1 MPQRRRIFMKR
12 ILKRILIMTMAVVF
26 ACSIQLSVSAA
37 PSIGDGLGGLFG
49 DLINDMLNNLNPNN
63 TTAPQ
68 DTTATTGN
76 QNDTTTDPNA
86 TTNPINNSGTGTIPS
101 ATQPTQSNQ
110 NTYQPDTTLPTQLTT
125 AEPAG
130 DEEDSSFS
138 YESSLSD
145 LLEEDSA
152 AIIVQT
158 PTENFTI
165 GGLVVNNGERKDGI
179 EWQQIVLIAA
189 AVLFVILTALV
200 IALLVQRGKKS
211 DEDKYEG
218 IRTESDRDSDGPSGP
233 VPVEVVTPERIA
245 ELLGAA
251 SGKKASG
258 GINFDGLSSDDSAA
272 AIKSAALMGQLGSYS
287 DPLIRKYTEEPVRFS
302 PIAQMSVDGV
312 SAADILEAT
321 DSLLDDITGNEKYAA
336 DTRGLDVFSGDLD
349 AMLSDT
355 KTKLCPECSAPVSS
369 GDVFCH
375 SCGAYVG

>member
-1 MPQRRRIFMKR
+1 MKR

-49 DLINDMLNNLNPNN
+49 DLINDMMNNLNPNN
-63 TTAPQ
+63 TT
-68 DTTATTGN
+68 TTAPETTTTETP
-76 QNDTTTDPNA
+76 NDTTTDPNA
-86 TTNPINNSGTGTIPS
+86 TTNPVNTSGTGTITTTS
-101 ATQPTQSNQ
+101 PTTP

-125 AEPAG
+125 AEPVIG
-130 DEEDSSFS
+130 EEDSSFS

-211 DEDKYEG
+211 DDDKYEG
-218 IRTESDRDSDGPSGP
+218 ISTESDRDADAPSGP

-251 SGKKASG
+251 TAKKTSG

-302 PIAQMSVDGV
+302 PISQMSVDGV

-321 DSLLDDITGNEKYAA
+321 DSLLNDITGNEKYAA
-336 DTRGLDVFSGDLD
+336 DTRGLDVFDGDLD

-355 KTKLCPECSAPVSS
+355 KTKICPECSAPVSS

>member
-1 MPQRRRIFMKR
+1 MKR
-12 ILKRILIMTMAVVF
+12 ILRRILIITMAVVC
-26 ACSIQLSVSAA
+26 ACSIQLNVSAA
-37 PSIGDGLGGLFG
+37 PLEDMFG
-49 DLINDMLNNLNPNN
+49 DIIKDILTSLNPNN
-63 TTAPQ
+63 TTNPP
-68 DTTATTGN
+68 DTTATTEN
-76 QNDTTTDPNA
+76 PNNTTDPTA
-86 TTNPINNSGTGTIPS
+86 TTDPINNSGTGTVPS
-101 ATQPTQSNQ
+101 STETTQDNNQ
-110 NTYQPDTTLPTQLTT
+110 NNYQPNTMPTQLTT

-165 GGLVVNNGERKDGI
+165 GGLVVNNGGGNDGM

-189 AVLFVILTALV
+189 AVLFVILAALI

-211 DEDKYEG
+211 DDDDYNG
-218 IRTESDRDSDGPSGP
+218 ISVDSTQDSDVPSGP

-251 SGKKASG
+251 PGKKTSG
-258 GINFDGLSSDDSAA
+258 GVNLDGLSSDDSAA
-272 AIKSAALMGQLGSYS
+272 AIKTAALMGQLGSYS
-287 DPLIRKYTEEPVRFS
+287 DPLIRKYTEEPVRIS
-302 PIAQMSVDGV
+302 PISQMSTDGDV
-312 SAADILEAT
+312 SAADILKAT
-321 DSLLDDITGNEKYAA
+321 DSMLDDITGNERYAA
-336 DTRGLDVFSGDLD
+336 DTRGLDVPDADLD

-355 KTKLCPECSAPVSS
+355 ETRTCPECNAPVPS

>member
-1 MPQRRRIFMKR
+1 MKR
-12 ILKRILIMTMAVVF
+12 ILKRILIMTMAVV
-26 ACSIQLSVSAA
+26 CVLSIQLNVSAA
-37 PSIGDGLGGLFG
+37 PSIGEGLGGLFE
-49 DLINDMLNNLNPNN
+49 DIINGMLTNLNPNN
-63 TTAPQ
+63 TTNPQ
-68 DTTATTGN
+68 DTTATTEPP
-76 QNDTTTDPNA
+76 NDTTTDPNA
-86 TTNPINNSGTGTIPS
+86 TSNPINNSGTGTLPS
-101 ATQPTQSNQ
+101 STETTQNNNQ
-110 NTYQPDTTLPTQLTT
+110 NTYPTVAPSLTQPTT

-130 DEEDSSFS
+130 DIEESSFS

-152 AIIVQT
+152 AIIVQN
-158 PTENFTI
+158 PTESYTI
-165 GGLVVNNGERKDGI
+165 GGLVVNNGGGNNGL

-189 AVLFVILTALV
+189 AVLFVVLAALI

-211 DEDKYEG
+211 NNDRYEG
-218 IRTESDRDSDGPSGP
+218 ISTESDRDSDVPSGP

-251 SGKKASG
+251 PGKKSSG

-287 DPLIRKYTEEPVRFS
+287 DPLIRKYTDEPVRIS
-302 PIAQMSVDGV
+302 PISQMSVDGV

-336 DTRGLDVFSGDLD
+336 DTRGLDVFDGDLD

-355 KTKLCPECSAPVSS
+355 KTKTCPECNAPVSS

>member
-1 MPQRRRIFMKR
+1 MKR
-12 ILKRILIMTMAVVF
+12 ILKRILIMTMAVV
-26 ACSIQLSVSAA
+26 CVLSMQLNVSAA
-37 PSIGDGLGGLFG
+37 PSIGEGLGGLFE
-49 DLINDMLNNLNPNN
+49 DLINDMMNNLNPNN
-63 TTAPQ
+63 TTNPQ
-68 DTTATTGN
+68 DTTATTETP
-76 QNDTTTDPNA
+76 NDTTTDPNV
-86 TTNPINNSGTGTIPS
+86 TNNPINNSGTGTLPS
-101 ATQPTQSNQ
+101 STETTQDNNQNVYQPNTMPTQV
-110 NTYQPDTTLPTQLTT
+110 TTT
-125 AEPAG
+125 EPAG
-130 DEEDSSFS
+130 DVEESSFS

-152 AIIVQT
+152 AIIVQN
-158 PTENFTI
+158 PTESYTI
-165 GGLVVNNGERKDGI
+165 GGLVVNNGGGNNGL

-189 AVLFVILTALV
+189 AVLFVILAALI

-211 DEDKYEG
+211 NDDRYEG
-218 IRTESDRDSDGPSGP
+218 ISTESDSDPDVPSGP

-251 SGKKASG
+251 PGKKASG
-258 GINFDGLSSDDSAA
+258 GIDFDGLSSDESAA

-287 DPLIRKYTEEPVRFS
+287 DPLIRKYTDEPVRFS
-302 PIAQMSVDGV
+302 PISQMSVDGV

-336 DTRGLDVFSGDLD
+336 DTRGLDVFDGDLD

-355 KTKLCPECSAPVSS
+355 KTKICPECNAPVSS